1 MKLALE
7 LIWVSI
13 KMRARAVARFLKTLV
28 KTRSLESA
36 KSSAS
41 HAMLLGNIVIVS
53 KLISYRAPGGASL
66 EQVILR
72 INKVLDQPITAKPK
86 KKRKAKKK

>member
-7 LIWVSI
+7 LISVSI
-13 KMRARAVARFLKTLV
+13 TMRAKAVARFLVSLA

-36 KSSAS
+36 KRSAS

-53 KLISYRAPGGASL
+53 KLISYKTPRGDSL